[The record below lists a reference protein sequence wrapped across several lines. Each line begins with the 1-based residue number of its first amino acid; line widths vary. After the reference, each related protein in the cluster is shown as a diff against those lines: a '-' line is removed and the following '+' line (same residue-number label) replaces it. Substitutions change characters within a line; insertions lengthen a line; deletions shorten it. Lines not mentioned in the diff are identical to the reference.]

1 MNIDWVRLSWQAMA
15 AVFSLLFWVSVGLVI
30 LTLCGCGSETRAE
43 TRTEKR
49 IVTVTKEIRQEI
61 SPTGE
66 IVQLETVT
74 RTTTSEDGQQ
84 IGQTETEIK
93 QPQVVGMIAALA
105 KAGAAVIGGPAAGQ
119 AAQTG
124 IDLIST
130 LLGTSAA
137 VVPAGMGY
145 VALRKRKSEADALK
159 EELEIADRHR
169 RQLVK
174 SVEHARSVL
183 TKDDDE
189 NFTTALAK
197 KQDDDLQAYVQAL
210 TT

>member
-1 MNIDWVRLSWQAMA
+1 MRWLDDHAGWLGTVLAILCLIVWA
-15 AVFSLLFWVSVGLVI
+15 LF
-30 LTLCGCGSETRAE
+30 LTGCGSETRAE
-43 TRTEKR
+43 MRTEKR

-61 SPTGE
+61 SPSGE
-66 IVQLETVT
+66 IVQLESVT

-93 QPQVVGMIAALA
+93 PPQVMGMVATLANVGATAIGGTA
-105 KAGAAVIGGPAAGQ
+105 AGAAVSQ
-119 AAQTG
+119 G

-130 LLGTSAA
+130 LIGTSAA
-137 VVPAGMGY
+137 AVPAAAGY

-159 EELEIADRHR
+159 EELETADRHR

-183 TKDDDE
+183 PDDADE
-189 NFTTALAK
+189 QFITALAK
-197 KQDDDLQAYVQAL
+197 KQDDDLQEFVQAQ
-210 TT
+210 TK